1 MRKMV
6 LFSAAVLAAGVAT
19 AANPTKVTEARMS
32 TEGLRA
38 ERMNQQVF
46 SKTAVT
52 LRMNDKSNVVASKQ
66 LKDGS
71 SIDLVR
77 GNDGHLYKV
86 LNRSLR
92 ASDKIAQSKSRINAP
107 AVMKADENAT
117 LFEGFE
123 SYEGQTSRGWV
134 PEGWSQES
142 KTNPPH
148 VAPEGKGTCLVW
160 EATKGDGFTP
170 AYSGTYVER
179 VQVSMA
185 DFTADPITFAEQ
197 QDEWL
202 ITKAI
207 TPKTGDY
214 LTFQLCYS
222 PCFTLLNEST
232 MDFSSV
238 NNILEVL
245 VTTDDGKTWEKVWDV
260 LDDARSYTVDELW
273 DDGSS
278 FVRPYHPML
287 VNISKYVGKNIKIA
301 FRYYGINGESMMLD
315 DVKVGE
321 ATPTAAAT
329 APNAV
334 FPIGLS
340 LDGYNLNDA
349 SGNVLNLALA
359 PYKTSLEWTN
369 VSPAYES
376 CTWTYPDE
384 EGNETTSSSKN
395 LEAPEYGFGQ
405 YDAPSLVTKI
415 GSKTSDAAK
424 LYDAVQYGGSVM
436 LRNGDNYL
444 SFDAAM
450 YDLNRL
456 VSKKAKFSLTRD
468 GVFGMGAT
476 SDATWN
482 QLLKTEGM
490 KVTGMGMFIPQPAA
504 PYTLSSANAVV
515 YYTAGKL
522 TDKSQL
528 KATVYKVEDD
538 GSFTAMAEGYCSPSE
553 FYKADEESNTKAIF
567 YFEREIDGLPTQ
579 AELFV
584 DYPIVIQFSADLAE
598 GEEFDFVNAFDSA
611 PNEVENNVYVFFNDA
626 EGTRKMINTTALSF
640 EDGSAAAGL
649 YASFD
654 ATYSWLRSDEDA
666 FEAKPAGES
675 KTFDLDSY
683 YNLVSSKGENL
694 ATATGEGLGDW
705 YTVSFANGSG
715 TEPAKMTVTV
725 NALPEG
731 TDVRSSYFDVEVFG
745 MKKRFYVAQHSE
757 AGVSDLAVS
766 ATKAFVNGGNI
777 VVSSPKATRVA
788 VYNVAGQKVA
798 EQAFAGKATIK
809 ASDFAKGI
817 YVLKFN
823 DNTVLKLTKQG
834 I

>member
-1 MRKMV
+1 M
-6 LFSAAVLAAGVAT
+6 
-19 AANPTKVTEARMS
+19 
-32 TEGLRA
+32 
-38 ERMNQQVF
+38 
-46 SKTAVT
+46 
-52 LRMNDKSNVVASKQ
+52 
-66 LKDGS
+66 
-71 SIDLVR
+71 
-77 GNDGHLYKV
+77 
-86 LNRSLR
+86 
-92 ASDKIAQSKSRINAP
+92 
-107 AVMKADENAT
+107 
-117 LFEGFE
+117 
-123 SYEGQTSRGWV
+123 
-134 PEGWSQES
+134 
-142 KTNPPH
+142 
-148 VAPEGKGTCLVW
+148 W
-160 EATKGDGFTP
+160 EATKGDGFTS

-273 DDGSS
+273 DDGMS
-278 FVRPYHPML
+278 FVRPFHPML

-340 LDGYNLNDA
+340 LEGYNLNDG

-369 VSPAYES
+369 VSPAFES
-376 CTWTYPDE
+376 CTWTFPDE

-415 GSKTSDAAK
+415 GSKTSDAVK

-436 LRNGDNYL
+436 IKDGNNYL

-456 VSKKAKFSLTRD
+456 VSKKAKFSLARD

-553 FYKADEESNTKAIF
+553 FYKADEDSNTKAIF

-611 PNEVENNVYVFFNDA
+611 PDEVENYVYVFFNDA

-683 YNLVSSKGENL
+683 YNLVNSKGENL

-745 MKKRFYVAQHSE
+745 MMKRFYVAQHSE

-823 DNTVLKLTKQG
+823 DNTVLKLTK
-834 I
+834 

>member
-46 SKTAVT
+46 SKTTVT

-123 SYEGQTSRGWV
+123 SYEGQTSRGWG

-160 EATKGDGFTP
+160 EATKGDGFTS

-179 VQVSMA
+179 VQVSIA

-222 PCFTLLNEST
+222 PFFTLFNESA

-315 DVKVGE
+315 DIKVGE

-340 LDGYNLNDA
+340 LDGYNLSDG

-369 VSPAYES
+369 VSPAFES

-395 LEAPEYGFGQ
+395 LEAPEYGFAQ

-436 LRNGDNYL
+436 IRNGDSYL

-456 VSKKAKFSLTRD
+456 VSKKAKFSLANG

-553 FYKADEESNTKAIF
+553 IYKADDKSYPKAVF

-611 PNEVENNVYVFFNDA
+611 PKEVENNVYVFFNDA
-626 EGTRKMINTTALSF
+626 SGTRKMINTTALSF

-683 YNLVSSKGENL
+683 YNLVNSKGENL

-705 YTVSFANGSG
+705 YTVSFANGSD

-745 MKKRFYVAQHSE
+745 MMKRFYVAQHSE
-757 AGVSDLAVS
+757 AGVSGLAVS

-777 VVSSPKATRVA
+777 VVSSPKATSVV

-823 DNTVLKLTKQG
+823 DNTVLKLKK
-834 I
+834 

>member
-6 LFSAAVLAAGVAT
+6 LFSAVVLATGVAM

-92 ASDKIAQSKSRINAP
+92 ASDKIAQSKSCINAP

-123 SYEGQTSRGWV
+123 SYEGLTSRGWV
-134 PEGWSQES
+134 PEGWSQVS

-148 VAPEGKGTCLVW
+148 VAPEGEGTCLVW
-160 EATKGDGFTP
+160 EATQGDGFTS

-214 LTFQLCYS
+214 LTFQLYYS

-260 LDDARSYTVDELW
+260 LDDARSYTEDELW
-273 DDGSS
+273 DDGRS

-321 ATPTAAAT
+321 ATPTAAVT

-340 LDGYNLNDA
+340 LEGYNLSDG

-395 LEAPEYGFGQ
+395 LEAPEYGFAQ

-436 LRNGDNYL
+436 IRNGDSYL

-456 VSKKAKFSLTRD
+456 VSKKAKFSLARD

-553 FYKADEESNTKAIF
+553 IYKADDKSYPKAVF

-584 DYPIVIQFSADLAE
+584 DYPIVIQFSANLAE

-611 PNEVENNVYVFFNDA
+611 PKEVENNVYVFFNDA
-626 EGTRKMINTTALSF
+626 SGTRKMIDTTALSF

-683 YNLVSSKGENL
+683 YNLVNSKGENL

-705 YTVSFANGSG
+705 YTVSFANGSD

-745 MKKRFYVAQHSE
+745 MMKRFYVAQHSE

-823 DNTVLKLTKQG
+823 DNTVLKLTK
-834 I
+834 

>member
-6 LFSAAVLAAGVAT
+6 LFSAAVLATGVAM
-19 AANPTKVTEARMS
+19 AANPTKVTETRMS
-32 TEGLRA
+32 SAGLRA
-38 ERMNQQVF
+38 ERMNQQF
-46 SKTAVT
+46 FNKTAVT
-52 LRMNDKSNVVASKQ
+52 LRANDKSNVVASKQ

-71 SIDLVR
+71 SINLVK

-92 ASDKIAQSKSRINAP
+92 ASDKITPSKSRINAP

-123 SYEGQTSRGWV
+123 SYEGQISRGWV

-160 EATKGDGFTP
+160 EATKGDGFTS

-179 VQVSMA
+179 VQVSIA

-222 PCFTLLNEST
+222 PFFTLFNESA

-315 DVKVGE
+315 DIKVGE

-340 LDGYNLNDA
+340 LEGYNLSDG

-369 VSPAYES
+369 VSPAFES

-395 LEAPEYGFGQ
+395 LEAPEYGFAQ

-436 LRNGDNYL
+436 IRNGDSYL

-456 VSKKAKFSLTRD
+456 VSKKAKFSLANG

-553 FYKADEESNTKAIF
+553 IYKADDKSYPKAVF

-584 DYPIVIQFSADLAE
+584 DYPIVIQFSANLAE

-611 PNEVENNVYVFFNDA
+611 PKEVENNVYVFFNDA
-626 EGTRKMINTTALSF
+626 SGTRKMINTTGLSF

-683 YNLVSSKGENL
+683 YNLVNSKGENL

-745 MKKRFYVAQHSE
+745 MMKRFYVAQHSE

-798 EQAFAGKATIK
+798 EQAFAGKGTIK

-823 DNTVLKLTKQG
+823 DNTVLKLTK
-834 I
+834 

>member
-6 LFSAAVLAAGVAT
+6 LFSAAVLATGVAM
-19 AANPTKVTEARMS
+19 AANPTKVTETRMS
-32 TEGLRA
+32 SAGLRA
-38 ERMNQQVF
+38 ERMNQQF
-46 SKTAVT
+46 FNKTAVT
-52 LRMNDKSNVVASKQ
+52 LRANDKSNVVASKQ

-71 SIDLVR
+71 SINLVK

-92 ASDKIAQSKSRINAP
+92 ASDKITPSKSRINAP

-134 PEGWSQES
+134 PEDWSQES

-160 EATKGDGFTP
+160 EATKGDGFTF

-222 PCFTLLNEST
+222 PCFTLLNESA

-334 FPIGLS
+334 FPIGFS
-340 LDGYNLNDA
+340 LEGYNLSDG

-405 YDAPSLVTKI
+405 YGAPSLVTKI

-436 LRNGDNYL
+436 INHGDSYL

-456 VSKKAKFSLTRD
+456 VSKKAKFSLAGD

-482 QLLKTEGM
+482 QLLETEGM

-683 YNLVSSKGENL
+683 YNLVNSKGEDL

-715 TEPAKMTVTV
+715 TEPAKMTVAV
-725 NALPEG
+725 SALPEG
-731 TDVRSSYFDVEVFG
+731 IDVRSSYFDVEVFG

-823 DNTVLKLTKQG
+823 DNTVLKLTK
-834 I
+834 

>member
-6 LFSAAVLAAGVAT
+6 LFSAAVLATGVAM

-92 ASDKIAQSKSRINAP
+92 ASDKIAQSKSCINAP

-123 SYEGQTSRGWV
+123 SYEGLTSRGWV
-134 PEGWSQES
+134 PEGWSQVS

-148 VAPEGKGTCLVW
+148 VAPEGEGTCLVW
-160 EATKGDGFTP
+160 EATQGDGFTS

-214 LTFQLCYS
+214 LTFQLYYS

-260 LDDARSYTVDELW
+260 LDDARSYTEDELW
-273 DDGSS
+273 DDGRS

-321 ATPTAAAT
+321 ATPTAAVT

-340 LDGYNLNDA
+340 LEGYNLSDG

-395 LEAPEYGFGQ
+395 LEAPEYGFAQ

-436 LRNGDNYL
+436 IRNGDSYL

-456 VSKKAKFSLTRD
+456 VSKKAKFSLARD

-553 FYKADEESNTKAIF
+553 IYKADDKSYPKAVF

-584 DYPIVIQFSADLAE
+584 DYPIVIQFSANLAE

-611 PNEVENNVYVFFNDA
+611 PDEVENNVYVFFNDA

-683 YNLVSSKGENL
+683 YNLVNSKGENL

-745 MKKRFYVAQHSE
+745 MMKRFYVAQHSE

-823 DNTVLKLTKQG
+823 DNTVLKLTK
-834 I
+834 

>member
-1 MRKMV
+1 
-6 LFSAAVLAAGVAT
+6 
-19 AANPTKVTEARMS
+19 
-32 TEGLRA
+32 
-38 ERMNQQVF
+38 
-46 SKTAVT
+46 
-52 LRMNDKSNVVASKQ
+52 
-66 LKDGS
+66 
-71 SIDLVR
+71 
-77 GNDGHLYKV
+77 
-86 LNRSLR
+86 
-92 ASDKIAQSKSRINAP
+92 
-107 AVMKADENAT
+107 
-117 LFEGFE
+117 
-123 SYEGQTSRGWV
+123 
-134 PEGWSQES
+134 
-142 KTNPPH
+142 
-148 VAPEGKGTCLVW
+148 
-160 EATKGDGFTP
+160 
-170 AYSGTYVER
+170 
-179 VQVSMA
+179 
-185 DFTADPITFAEQ
+185 
-197 QDEWL
+197 
-202 ITKAI
+202 
-207 TPKTGDY
+207 
-214 LTFQLCYS
+214 
-222 PCFTLLNEST
+222 
-232 MDFSSV
+232 
-238 NNILEVL
+238 
-245 VTTDDGKTWEKVWDV
+245 
-260 LDDARSYTVDELW
+260 
-273 DDGSS
+273 
-278 FVRPYHPML
+278 ML

-334 FPIGLS
+334 FPIGFS
-340 LDGYNLNDA
+340 LEGYNLSDG

-405 YDAPSLVTKI
+405 YGAPSLVTKI

-436 LRNGDNYL
+436 INHGDSYL

-456 VSKKAKFSLTRD
+456 VSKKAKFSLAGD

-482 QLLKTEGM
+482 QLLETEGM

-553 FYKADEESNTKAIF
+553 FYKADEDSNTKAIF

-611 PNEVENNVYVFFNDA
+611 PDEVENNVYVFFNDA

-823 DNTVLKLTKQG
+823 DNTVLKLTK
-834 I
+834 

>member
-46 SKTAVT
+46 SKTTVT

-123 SYEGQTSRGWV
+123 SYEGLTSRGWV

-160 EATKGDGFTP
+160 EATKGDGFTS

-222 PCFTLLNEST
+222 PCFTLLDETT
-232 MDFSSV
+232 MKFTAV

-273 DDGSS
+273 DDGRS

-321 ATPTAAAT
+321 ATPTAAVT

-340 LDGYNLNDA
+340 LEGYNLSDG

-395 LEAPEYGFGQ
+395 LEAPEYGFAQ

-436 LRNGDNYL
+436 IRNGDSYL

-456 VSKKAKFSLTRD
+456 VSKKAKFSLANG

-553 FYKADEESNTKAIF
+553 IYKADDKSYPKAVF

-611 PNEVENNVYVFFNDA
+611 PKEVENNVYVFFNDA
-626 EGTRKMINTTALSF
+626 SGTRKMINTTALSF

-745 MKKRFYVAQHSE
+745 MMKRFYVAQHSE

-823 DNTVLKLTKQG
+823 DNTVLKLTK
-834 I
+834 

>member
-46 SKTAVT
+46 SKTAVA

-123 SYEGQTSRGWV
+123 SYEGLTSRGWV

-160 EATKGDGFTP
+160 EATKGDGFTS

-222 PCFTLLNEST
+222 PCFTLLDETT
-232 MDFSSV
+232 MKFTAV

-273 DDGSS
+273 DDGRS

-321 ATPTAAAT
+321 ATPTAAVT

-340 LDGYNLNDA
+340 LEGYNLSDG

-395 LEAPEYGFGQ
+395 LEAPEYGFAQ

-436 LRNGDNYL
+436 IRNGDSYL

-456 VSKKAKFSLTRD
+456 VSKKAKFSLANG

-553 FYKADEESNTKAIF
+553 IYKADDKSYPKAVF

-611 PNEVENNVYVFFNDA
+611 PKEVENNVYVFFNDA
-626 EGTRKMINTTALSF
+626 SGTRKMINTTALSF

-798 EQAFAGKATIK
+798 EQAFAGKGTIK

-823 DNTVLKLTKQG
+823 DNTVLKLTK
-834 I
+834 

>member
-6 LFSAAVLAAGVAT
+6 LFSAAVLATGVAM

-46 SKTAVT
+46 SKTAVA

-107 AVMKADENAT
+107 AVIKADENAT

-160 EATKGDGFTP
+160 EATKGDGFTS

-222 PCFTLLNEST
+222 PCFTLLDETT
-232 MDFSSV
+232 MKFTAV

-260 LDDARSYTVDELW
+260 LDDARSYTEDELW
-273 DDGSS
+273 DDGRS
-278 FVRPYHPML
+278 FVRPYRPML

-321 ATPTAAAT
+321 ATPTAAVT

-340 LDGYNLNDA
+340 LEGYNLSDG

-395 LEAPEYGFGQ
+395 LEAPEYGFAQ

-436 LRNGDNYL
+436 IRNGDSYL

-456 VSKKAKFSLTRD
+456 VSKKAKFSLARD

-553 FYKADEESNTKAIF
+553 IYKADDKSYPKAVF

-584 DYPIVIQFSADLAE
+584 DYPIVIQFSANLAE

-611 PNEVENNVYVFFNDA
+611 PKEVENNVYVFFNDA
-626 EGTRKMINTTALSF
+626 EGTRKMVNTTALSF

-683 YNLVSSKGENL
+683 YNLVNSKGENL

-705 YTVSFANGSG
+705 YTVSFANGSD

-745 MKKRFYVAQHSE
+745 MMKRFYVAQHSE
-757 AGVSDLAVS
+757 AGVSGLAVS

-823 DNTVLKLTKQG
+823 DNTVLKLTK
-834 I
+834 

>member
-6 LFSAAVLAAGVAT
+6 LFSAAVLATGVAM
-19 AANPTKVTEARMS
+19 AANPTKVTETRMS
-32 TEGLRA
+32 SAGLRA

-46 SKTAVT
+46 SKTAVA

-66 LKDGS
+66 LKDGL

-92 ASDKIAQSKSRINAP
+92 ASDKIAPSKSCINAP

-123 SYEGQTSRGWV
+123 SYEGLTSRGWV
-134 PEGWSQES
+134 PEGWSQVS

-148 VAPEGKGTCLVW
+148 VAPEGEGTCLVW
-160 EATKGDGFTP
+160 EATQGDGFTS

-214 LTFQLCYS
+214 LTFQLYYS

-260 LDDARSYTVDELW
+260 LDDARSYTEDELW
-273 DDGSS
+273 DDGRS

-321 ATPTAAAT
+321 ATPTAAVT

-340 LDGYNLNDA
+340 LEGYNLSDG

-395 LEAPEYGFGQ
+395 LEAPEYGFAQ

-436 LRNGDNYL
+436 IRNGDSYL

-456 VSKKAKFSLTRD
+456 VSKKAKFSLARD

-553 FYKADEESNTKAIF
+553 IYKADDKSYPKAVF

-584 DYPIVIQFSADLAE
+584 DYPIVIQFSANLAE

-611 PNEVENNVYVFFNDA
+611 PKEVENNVYVFFNDA
-626 EGTRKMINTTALSF
+626 SGTRKMIDTTALSF

-683 YNLVSSKGENL
+683 YNLVNSKGENL

-705 YTVSFANGSG
+705 YTVSFANGSD

-745 MKKRFYVAQHSE
+745 MMKRFYVAQHSE

-823 DNTVLKLTKQG
+823 DNTVLKLTK
-834 I
+834 

>member
-46 SKTAVT
+46 SKTAVA

-123 SYEGQTSRGWV
+123 SYEGLTSRGWV

-160 EATKGDGFTP
+160 EATKGDGFTS

-222 PCFTLLNEST
+222 PCFTLLDETT
-232 MDFSSV
+232 MKFTAV

-273 DDGSS
+273 DDGRS

-321 ATPTAAAT
+321 ATPTAAVT

-340 LDGYNLNDA
+340 LEGYNLSDG

-395 LEAPEYGFGQ
+395 LEAPEYGFAQ

-436 LRNGDNYL
+436 IRNGDSYL

-456 VSKKAKFSLTRD
+456 VSKKAKFSLARD

-553 FYKADEESNTKAIF
+553 IYKADDKSYPKAVF

-584 DYPIVIQFSADLAE
+584 DYPIVIQFSANLAE

-611 PNEVENNVYVFFNDA
+611 PKEVENNVYVFFNDA
-626 EGTRKMINTTALSF
+626 SGTRKMINTTALSF

-683 YNLVSSKGENL
+683 YNLVNSKGENL

-705 YTVSFANGSG
+705 YTVSFANGSD

-823 DNTVLKLTKQG
+823 DNTVLKLTK
-834 I
+834 

>member
-6 LFSAAVLAAGVAT
+6 LFSAAVLATGVAM
-19 AANPTKVTEARMS
+19 AANPTKVTETRMS
-32 TEGLRA
+32 STGLQA
-38 ERMNQQVF
+38 ERMNQQF
-46 SKTAVT
+46 FNKTAVT
-52 LRMNDKSNVVASKQ
+52 LRANDKSNVVASKQ

-71 SIDLVR
+71 SINLVK
-77 GNDGHLYKV
+77 GDDGHLYKV

-123 SYEGQTSRGWV
+123 SYEGWTSRGWV

-160 EATKGDGFTP
+160 EATKGDGFTS

-179 VQVSMA
+179 VQVSIA

-222 PCFTLLNEST
+222 PFFTLFNEST

-238 NNILEVL
+238 NNILEIL

-315 DVKVGE
+315 DIKVGE

-340 LDGYNLNDA
+340 LDGYNLSDG

-415 GSKTSDAAK
+415 GSKTSDATK

-436 LRNGDNYL
+436 INHGDSYL

-456 VSKKAKFSLTRD
+456 VSKKAKFSLARD

-553 FYKADEESNTKAIF
+553 IYKADDKSYPKAVF

-715 TEPAKMTVTV
+715 TEPAKMTVAV
-725 NALPEG
+725 SALPEG

-823 DNTVLKLTKQG
+823 DNTVLKLTK
-834 I
+834 

>member
-6 LFSAAVLAAGVAT
+6 LFSAAVLATGVAM
-19 AANPTKVTEARMS
+19 AANPTKVTETRMS
-32 TEGLRA
+32 SAGLRA
-38 ERMNQQVF
+38 ERMNQQF
-46 SKTAVT
+46 FNKTAVT
-52 LRMNDKSNVVASKQ
+52 LRANDKSNVVASKQ

-71 SIDLVR
+71 SINLVK

-92 ASDKIAQSKSRINAP
+92 ASDKITPSKSRINAP

-134 PEGWSQES
+134 PEGWSWES

-160 EATKGDGFTP
+160 EATKGDGFTS

-260 LDDARSYTVDELW
+260 LDDARSYTEDELW
-273 DDGSS
+273 DDGMS

-340 LDGYNLNDA
+340 LDGYNLSDG

-369 VSPAYES
+369 VSPAFES

-415 GSKTSDAAK
+415 GSKTSDATK

-436 LRNGDNYL
+436 IKNGDNYM

-456 VSKKAKFSLTRD
+456 VSEKAKFSLAGD

-553 FYKADEESNTKAIF
+553 IYKADDKSYPKAVF

-611 PNEVENNVYVFFNDA
+611 PDEVENNVYVFFNDA

-683 YNLVSSKGENL
+683 YNLVNSKGEDL

-715 TEPAKMTVTV
+715 TEPAKMTVAV
-725 NALPEG
+725 SALPEG
-731 TDVRSSYFDVEVFG
+731 IDVRSSYFDVEVFG

-823 DNTVLKLTKQG
+823 DNTVLKLTK
-834 I
+834 

>member
-1 MRKMV
+1 MV

-19 AANPTKVTEARMS
+19 AANPTKVAEARMS
-32 TEGLRA
+32 TEGSRA
-38 ERMNQQVF
+38 ERMNQQF
-46 SKTAVT
+46 FNKTAVT
-52 LRMNDKSNVVASKQ
+52 LRANDKSNVVASKQ

-71 SIDLVR
+71 SINLVK

-92 ASDKIAQSKSRINAP
+92 ASDKITSSKSRINAP

-123 SYEGQTSRGWV
+123 SYEGLTSRGWV

-160 EATKGDGFTP
+160 EATKGDGFTS

-179 VQVSMA
+179 VQVSIA

-222 PCFTLLNEST
+222 PFFTLFNEST

-273 DDGSS
+273 DDGRS

-340 LDGYNLNDA
+340 LEGYNLSDG

-395 LEAPEYGFGQ
+395 LEAPEYGFAQ

-436 LRNGDNYL
+436 IRNGDSYL

-456 VSKKAKFSLTRD
+456 VSKKAKFSLARD

-553 FYKADEESNTKAIF
+553 IYKADDKSYPKAVF

-584 DYPIVIQFSADLAE
+584 DYPIVIQFSANLAE

-611 PNEVENNVYVFFNDA
+611 PKEVENNVYVFFNDA
-626 EGTRKMINTTALSF
+626 SGTRKMIDTTALSF

-683 YNLVSSKGENL
+683 YNLVNSKGENL

-705 YTVSFANGSG
+705 YTVSFANGSD

-745 MKKRFYVAQHSE
+745 MMKRFYVAQHSE

-823 DNTVLKLTKQG
+823 DNTVLKLTK
-834 I
+834 

>member
-6 LFSAAVLAAGVAT
+6 LFSAAVLATGVAM
-19 AANPTKVTEARMS
+19 AANPTKVTVTRMS
-32 TEGLRA
+32 SAGLRA
-38 ERMNQQVF
+38 ERMNQQF
-46 SKTAVT
+46 FNKTAVT
-52 LRMNDKSNVVASKQ
+52 LRANDKSNVVASKQ

-71 SIDLVR
+71 SINLVK

-123 SYEGQTSRGWV
+123 SYEGQTSREWV

-160 EATKGDGFTP
+160 EATKGDGFTS

-179 VQVSMA
+179 VQVSIA

-222 PCFTLLNEST
+222 PFFTLFNEST

-405 YDAPSLVTKI
+405 YGAPSLVTKI
-415 GSKTSDAAK
+415 GSKTSDATK

-436 LRNGDNYL
+436 IKNGDNYL

-456 VSKKAKFSLTRD
+456 VSKKAKFSLASA

-553 FYKADEESNTKAIF
+553 IYKADDKSYPKAVF

-611 PNEVENNVYVFFNDA
+611 PKEVENNVYVFFNDA

-705 YTVSFANGSG
+705 YTVSFANGSD
-715 TEPAKMTVTV
+715 TEPAKMTVAV
-725 NALPEG
+725 SALPEG

-823 DNTVLKLTKQG
+823 DNTVLKLTK
-834 I
+834 

>member
-1 MRKMV
+1 MRKIV
-6 LFSAAVLAAGVAT
+6 LFSAAVLATGVAM

-46 SKTAVT
+46 SKTAVA

-123 SYEGQTSRGWV
+123 SYEGLTSRGWV

-160 EATKGDGFTP
+160 EATKGDGFTS

-222 PCFTLLNEST
+222 PCFTLLDETT
-232 MDFSSV
+232 MKFTAV

-273 DDGSS
+273 DDGRS

-321 ATPTAAAT
+321 ATPTAAVT

-340 LDGYNLNDA
+340 LEGYNLSDG

-395 LEAPEYGFGQ
+395 LEAPEYGFAQ

-436 LRNGDNYL
+436 IRNGDSYL

-456 VSKKAKFSLTRD
+456 VSKKAKFSLARD

-553 FYKADEESNTKAIF
+553 IYKADDKSYPKAVF

-584 DYPIVIQFSADLAE
+584 DYPIVIQFSANLAE

-611 PNEVENNVYVFFNDA
+611 PKEVENNVYVFFNDA
-626 EGTRKMINTTALSF
+626 SGTRKMINTTALSF

-683 YNLVSSKGENL
+683 YNLVNSKGENL

-705 YTVSFANGSG
+705 YTVSFANGSD

-745 MKKRFYVAQHSE
+745 MMKRFYVAQHSE

-823 DNTVLKLTKQG
+823 DNTVLKLTK
-834 I
+834 

>member
-1 MRKMV
+1 M
-6 LFSAAVLAAGVAT
+6 
-19 AANPTKVTEARMS
+19 
-32 TEGLRA
+32 
-38 ERMNQQVF
+38 
-46 SKTAVT
+46 
-52 LRMNDKSNVVASKQ
+52 
-66 LKDGS
+66 
-71 SIDLVR
+71 
-77 GNDGHLYKV
+77 
-86 LNRSLR
+86 
-92 ASDKIAQSKSRINAP
+92 
-107 AVMKADENAT
+107 
-117 LFEGFE
+117 
-123 SYEGQTSRGWV
+123 
-134 PEGWSQES
+134 
-142 KTNPPH
+142 
-148 VAPEGKGTCLVW
+148 
-160 EATKGDGFTP
+160 
-170 AYSGTYVER
+170 ER
-179 VQVSMA
+179 VQVSVA

-222 PCFTLLNEST
+222 PFFTLFNEST

-238 NNILEVL
+238 NNILEIL

-260 LDDARSYTVDELW
+260 LDDARSYTEDELW

-334 FPIGLS
+334 FPIGFS
-340 LDGYNLNDA
+340 LEGYNLSDG

-405 YDAPSLVTKI
+405 YGAPSLVTKI

-436 LRNGDNYL
+436 INHGDSYL

-456 VSKKAKFSLTRD
+456 VSKKAKFSLAGG

-553 FYKADEESNTKAIF
+553 IYKADDKSYPKAVF

-683 YNLVSSKGENL
+683 YNLVNSKGENL

-705 YTVSFANGSG
+705 YTVSFANGSD

-745 MKKRFYVAQHSE
+745 MMKRFYVAQHSE

-823 DNTVLKLTKQG
+823 DNTVLKLTK
-834 I
+834 

>member
-46 SKTAVT
+46 SKTAVA

-123 SYEGQTSRGWV
+123 SYEGLTSRGWV

-160 EATKGDGFTP
+160 EATKGDGFTS

-222 PCFTLLNEST
+222 PCFTLLDETT
-232 MDFSSV
+232 MKFTAV

-273 DDGSS
+273 DDGRS

-321 ATPTAAAT
+321 ATPTAAVT

-340 LDGYNLNDA
+340 LEGYNLSNG

-395 LEAPEYGFGQ
+395 LEAPEYGFAQ

-436 LRNGDNYL
+436 IRNGDSYL

-456 VSKKAKFSLTRD
+456 VSKKAKFSLARD

-553 FYKADEESNTKAIF
+553 IYKADDKSDPKAVF

-584 DYPIVIQFSADLAE
+584 DYPIVIQFSANLAE

-611 PNEVENNVYVFFNDA
+611 PKEVENNVYVFFNDA
-626 EGTRKMINTTALSF
+626 SGTRKMIDTTALSF

-683 YNLVSSKGENL
+683 YNLVNSKGENL

-705 YTVSFANGSG
+705 YTVSFANGSD

-745 MKKRFYVAQHSE
+745 MMKRFYVAQHSE

-823 DNTVLKLTKQG
+823 DNTVLKLTK
-834 I
+834 

>member
-1 MRKMV
+1 
-6 LFSAAVLAAGVAT
+6 
-19 AANPTKVTEARMS
+19 
-32 TEGLRA
+32 
-38 ERMNQQVF
+38 
-46 SKTAVT
+46 
-52 LRMNDKSNVVASKQ
+52 
-66 LKDGS
+66 
-71 SIDLVR
+71 
-77 GNDGHLYKV
+77 
-86 LNRSLR
+86 
-92 ASDKIAQSKSRINAP
+92 
-107 AVMKADENAT
+107 
-117 LFEGFE
+117 
-123 SYEGQTSRGWV
+123 
-134 PEGWSQES
+134 
-142 KTNPPH
+142 
-148 VAPEGKGTCLVW
+148 
-160 EATKGDGFTP
+160 
-170 AYSGTYVER
+170 
-179 VQVSMA
+179 
-185 DFTADPITFAEQ
+185 
-197 QDEWL
+197 
-202 ITKAI
+202 
-207 TPKTGDY
+207 
-214 LTFQLCYS
+214 
-222 PCFTLLNEST
+222 

-340 LDGYNLNDA
+340 LDGYNLNDG

-359 PYKTSLEWTN
+359 PYKTSLKWTN

-405 YDAPSLVTKI
+405 YGAPSLVTKI

-436 LRNGDNYL
+436 INHGDSYL

-456 VSKKAKFSLTRD
+456 VSKKAKFSLAGA

-490 KVTGMGMFIPQPAA
+490 KVAGMGMFIPQPAA

-553 FYKADEESNTKAIF
+553 IYKADDKSYPKAVF

-626 EGTRKMINTTALSF
+626 SGTRKMINTTALSF

-683 YNLVSSKGENL
+683 YNLVNSKGENL

-715 TEPAKMTVTV
+715 TEPAKMTVAV
-725 NALPEG
+725 SALPEG

-823 DNTVLKLTKQG
+823 DNTVLKLTK
-834 I
+834 

>member
-6 LFSAAVLAAGVAT
+6 LFSAAVLATGVAM
-19 AANPTKVTEARMS
+19 AANPTKVTETRMS
-32 TEGLRA
+32 SAGLRA

-46 SKTAVT
+46 SKTAVS

-71 SIDLVR
+71 SINLVK

-123 SYEGQTSRGWV
+123 SYEGLTSRGWV

-160 EATKGDGFTP
+160 EATKGDGFTS

-179 VQVSMA
+179 VQVSIA
-185 DFTADPITFAEQ
+185 DFTTDPITFAEQ

-222 PCFTLLNEST
+222 PFFTLFNEST

-278 FVRPYHPML
+278 FVRPYHLML
-287 VNISKYVGKNIKIA
+287 VNISKYMGKNIKIA

-340 LDGYNLNDA
+340 LDGYNLSDG

-369 VSPAYES
+369 VSPAFES

-436 LRNGDNYL
+436 LRNGDNYM

-456 VSKKAKFSLTRD
+456 VSKKAKFLLARN

-482 QLLKTEGM
+482 QLLETEGM

-553 FYKADEESNTKAIF
+553 IYKADEESYPKAVF

-611 PNEVENNVYVFFNDA
+611 PKEVENNVYVFFNDA
-626 EGTRKMINTTALSF
+626 SGTRKMINTTALSL

-654 ATYSWLRSDEDA
+654 ATYSWLRSEEDA
-666 FEAKPAGES
+666 FEAKPAGDS

-705 YTVSFANGSG
+705 YTVSFANGSD

-745 MKKRFYVAQHSE
+745 MMKRFYVAQHSE
-757 AGVSDLAVS
+757 AGVSGLAVS

-777 VVSSPKATRVA
+777 VVSSPKATSVA

-823 DNTVLKLTKQG
+823 DNTVLKLTK
-834 I
+834 

>member
-6 LFSAAVLAAGVAT
+6 LFSAAVLATGVAM
-19 AANPTKVTEARMS
+19 AANPTKVTETRMS
-32 TEGLRA
+32 SAGLRA

-46 SKTAVT
+46 SKTAVS

-71 SIDLVR
+71 SINLVK

-123 SYEGQTSRGWV
+123 SYEGQASRGWV

-160 EATKGDGFTP
+160 EATKGDGFTS

-179 VQVSMA
+179 VQVSIA

-222 PCFTLLNEST
+222 PFFTLFNEST

-238 NNILEVL
+238 NNILEIL

-315 DVKVGE
+315 DIKVGE

-340 LDGYNLNDA
+340 LDGYNLSDG

-369 VSPAYES
+369 VSPAFES

-415 GSKTSDAAK
+415 GSKTSDATK

-436 LRNGDNYL
+436 INHGDSYL

-456 VSKKAKFSLTRD
+456 VSKKAKFSLARD

-553 FYKADEESNTKAIF
+553 IYKADDKSYPKAVF

-683 YNLVSSKGENL
+683 YNLVNSKGENL

-705 YTVSFANGSG
+705 YTVSFANGSD
-715 TEPAKMTVTV
+715 TEPAKMAVTV

-798 EQAFAGKATIK
+798 EQVFAGKATIK

-823 DNTVLKLTKQG
+823 DNTVLKLTK
-834 I
+834 

>member
-1 MRKMV
+1 MV
-6 LFSAAVLAAGVAT
+6 LFSAAVLATGVAM
-19 AANPTKVTEARMS
+19 AANPMKVTETRMS
-32 TEGLRA
+32 SAGLRA
-38 ERMNQQVF
+38 ERMNQQF
-46 SKTAVT
+46 FNKTAVT
-52 LRMNDKSNVVASKQ
+52 LRANDKSNVVASKQ

-71 SIDLVR
+71 SINLVK

-92 ASDKIAQSKSRINAP
+92 ASDKITPSKSRINAP

-160 EATKGDGFTP
+160 EATKGDGFIS

-179 VQVSMA
+179 VQVSIA

-222 PCFTLLNEST
+222 PFFTLFNEST

-238 NNILEVL
+238 NNILEIL

-260 LDDARSYTVDELW
+260 LDDARSYTEDELW

-334 FPIGLS
+334 FPIGFS
-340 LDGYNLNDA
+340 LEGYNLSDG

-369 VSPAYES
+369 VSPAFES

-405 YDAPSLVTKI
+405 YGAPSLVTKI
-415 GSKTSDAAK
+415 GSKTSDATK
-424 LYDAVQYGGSVM
+424 LYDECNMV
-436 LRNGDNYL
+436 
-444 SFDAAM
+444 
-450 YDLNRL
+450 
-456 VSKKAKFSLTRD
+456 
-468 GVFGMGAT
+468 
-476 SDATWN
+476 
-482 QLLKTEGM
+482 
-490 KVTGMGMFIPQPAA
+490 
-504 PYTLSSANAVV
+504 
-515 YYTAGKL
+515 
-522 TDKSQL
+522 
-528 KATVYKVEDD
+528 
-538 GSFTAMAEGYCSPSE
+538 
-553 FYKADEESNTKAIF
+553 
-567 YFEREIDGLPTQ
+567 
-579 AELFV
+579 
-584 DYPIVIQFSADLAE
+584 
-598 GEEFDFVNAFDSA
+598 
-611 PNEVENNVYVFFNDA
+611 
-626 EGTRKMINTTALSF
+626 AL
-640 EDGSAAAGL
+640 
-649 YASFD
+649 
-654 ATYSWLRSDEDA
+654 
-666 FEAKPAGES
+666 
-675 KTFDLDSY
+675 
-683 YNLVSSKGENL
+683 
-694 ATATGEGLGDW
+694 
-705 YTVSFANGSG
+705 
-715 TEPAKMTVTV
+715 
-725 NALPEG
+725 
-731 TDVRSSYFDVEVFG
+731 
-745 MKKRFYVAQHSE
+745 
-757 AGVSDLAVS
+757 
-766 ATKAFVNGGNI
+766 
-777 VVSSPKATRVA
+777 
-788 VYNVAGQKVA
+788 
-798 EQAFAGKATIK
+798 
-809 ASDFAKGI
+809 
-817 YVLKFN
+817 
-823 DNTVLKLTKQG
+823 
-834 I
+834 

>member
-1 MRKMV
+1 M
-6 LFSAAVLAAGVAT
+6 
-19 AANPTKVTEARMS
+19 
-32 TEGLRA
+32 
-38 ERMNQQVF
+38 
-46 SKTAVT
+46 
-52 LRMNDKSNVVASKQ
+52 
-66 LKDGS
+66 
-71 SIDLVR
+71 
-77 GNDGHLYKV
+77 
-86 LNRSLR
+86 
-92 ASDKIAQSKSRINAP
+92 
-107 AVMKADENAT
+107 
-117 LFEGFE
+117 
-123 SYEGQTSRGWV
+123 
-134 PEGWSQES
+134 
-142 KTNPPH
+142 
-148 VAPEGKGTCLVW
+148 
-160 EATKGDGFTP
+160 
-170 AYSGTYVER
+170 ER
-179 VQVSMA
+179 VHVSIA

-222 PCFTLLNEST
+222 PFFTLFNEST

-405 YDAPSLVTKI
+405 YGAPSLVTKI

-436 LRNGDNYL
+436 INHGDSYL

-553 FYKADEESNTKAIF
+553 FYKADEDSNTKAIF

-611 PNEVENNVYVFFNDA
+611 PDEVENNVYVFFNDA
-626 EGTRKMINTTALSF
+626 EGTRKMINTTALSL

-683 YNLVSSKGENL
+683 YNLVNSKGENL

-745 MKKRFYVAQHSE
+745 MMKRFYVAQHSE

-823 DNTVLKLTKQG
+823 DNTVLKLTK
-834 I
+834 

>member
-1 MRKMV
+1 
-6 LFSAAVLAAGVAT
+6 
-19 AANPTKVTEARMS
+19 
-32 TEGLRA
+32 
-38 ERMNQQVF
+38 
-46 SKTAVT
+46 
-52 LRMNDKSNVVASKQ
+52 
-66 LKDGS
+66 
-71 SIDLVR
+71 
-77 GNDGHLYKV
+77 
-86 LNRSLR
+86 
-92 ASDKIAQSKSRINAP
+92 
-107 AVMKADENAT
+107 
-117 LFEGFE
+117 
-123 SYEGQTSRGWV
+123 
-134 PEGWSQES
+134 
-142 KTNPPH
+142 
-148 VAPEGKGTCLVW
+148 
-160 EATKGDGFTP
+160 
-170 AYSGTYVER
+170 
-179 VQVSMA
+179 
-185 DFTADPITFAEQ
+185 
-197 QDEWL
+197 
-202 ITKAI
+202 
-207 TPKTGDY
+207 
-214 LTFQLCYS
+214 
-222 PCFTLLNEST
+222 
-232 MDFSSV
+232 
-238 NNILEVL
+238 
-245 VTTDDGKTWEKVWDV
+245 
-260 LDDARSYTVDELW
+260 
-273 DDGSS
+273 
-278 FVRPYHPML
+278 ML

-334 FPIGLS
+334 FPIGFS
-340 LDGYNLNDA
+340 LEGYNLSDG

-405 YDAPSLVTKI
+405 YGAPSLVTKI
-415 GSKTSDAAK
+415 GSKTSDATK

-436 LRNGDNYL
+436 INHGDSYL

-468 GVFGMGAT
+468 GAFGMGAT

-553 FYKADEESNTKAIF
+553 FYKADEDSNTKAIF

-611 PNEVENNVYVFFNDA
+611 PDEVENNVYVFFNDA

-683 YNLVSSKGENL
+683 YNLVNSKGENL

-715 TEPAKMTVTV
+715 TEPAKMTVAV
-725 NALPEG
+725 SALPEG

-823 DNTVLKLTKQG
+823 DNTVLKLTK
-834 I
+834 

>member
-6 LFSAAVLAAGVAT
+6 LFSAAVLATGVAM

-92 ASDKIAQSKSRINAP
+92 ASDKIAQSKSCINAP

-123 SYEGQTSRGWV
+123 SYEGLTSRGWV
-134 PEGWSQES
+134 PEGWSQVS

-148 VAPEGKGTCLVW
+148 VAPEGEGTCLVW
-160 EATKGDGFTP
+160 EATQGDGFTS

-214 LTFQLCYS
+214 LTFQLYYS

-260 LDDARSYTVDELW
+260 LDDARSYTEDELW
-273 DDGSS
+273 DDGRS

-321 ATPTAAAT
+321 ATPTAAVT

-340 LDGYNLNDA
+340 LEGYNLSDG

-395 LEAPEYGFGQ
+395 LEAPEYGFAQ

-436 LRNGDNYL
+436 IRNGDSYL

-456 VSKKAKFSLTRD
+456 VSKKAKFSLARD

-553 FYKADEESNTKAIF
+553 IYKADDKSYPKAVF

-584 DYPIVIQFSADLAE
+584 DYPIVIQFSANLAE

-611 PNEVENNVYVFFNDA
+611 PKEVENNVYVFFNDA
-626 EGTRKMINTTALSF
+626 SGTRKMIDTTALSF

-683 YNLVSSKGENL
+683 YNLVNSKGENL

-705 YTVSFANGSG
+705 YTVSFANGSD

-745 MKKRFYVAQHSE
+745 MMKRFYVAQHSE

-823 DNTVLKLTKQG
+823 DNTVLKLTK
-834 I
+834 

>member
-6 LFSAAVLAAGVAT
+6 LFSAAVLSAGMAM
-19 AANPTKVTEARMS
+19 AANPMKVTEARMS
-32 TEGLRA
+32 TDGLRA
-38 ERMNQQVF
+38 ERMSQQVF

-77 GNDGHLYKV
+77 GNDGYLYKV
-86 LNRSLR
+86 LNRGLR
-92 ASDKIAQSKSRINAP
+92 VSDKIAPSKSRVNAP
-107 AVMKADENAT
+107 AVMKADEDAT

-123 SYEGQTSRGWV
+123 SYDGTSRGWI
-134 PEGWSQES
+134 PEGWSQMS
-142 KTNPPH
+142 KTDPAH
-148 VAPEGKGTCLVW
+148 VAPEGDGICLVW
-160 EATKGDGFTP
+160 EASKGDGFTE
-170 AYSGTYVER
+170 AYSGDYVER

-185 DFTADPITFAEQ
+185 DFTTDPITFAEQ

-202 ITKAI
+202 VTKTI
-207 TPKTGDY
+207 TPKAGDY
-214 LTFQLCYS
+214 LTFQLYYS
-222 PCFTLLNEST
+222 PCFTLLDETT
-232 MDFSSV
+232 MGFTAV

-260 LDDARSYTVDELW
+260 LDDARSYTEDELW
-273 DDGSS
+273 DDGRS
-278 FVRPYHPML
+278 FIREYHPML
-287 VNISKYVGKNIKIA
+287 VNISKYAGKNIKIA

-321 ATPTAAAT
+321 ATPTAAVT

-340 LDGYNLNDA
+340 LEGYNLSDG
-349 SGNVLNLALA
+349 SGNVLCLALA

-376 CTWTYPDE
+376 CTWTYPDN
-384 EGNETTSSSKN
+384 EGNESTSSSKN
-395 LEAPEYGFGQ
+395 LEAPEYSFAR

-415 GSKTSDAAK
+415 DSKTSDAAK

-436 LRNGDNYL
+436 IKVGDNYK

-456 VSKKAKFSLTRD
+456 VSKKAKFSLARD

-553 FYKADEESNTKAIF
+553 FYQADEDSNPKAIF

-611 PNEVENNVYVFFNDA
+611 PKEVENNVYVFFNDA
-626 EGTRKMINTTALSF
+626 DGTRKMINTTDLSF
-640 EDGSAAAGL
+640 NDGSAAAGL

-654 ATYSWLRSDEDA
+654 ATYSWLRSEEDA
-666 FEAKPAGES
+666 FEAKPAGDS
-675 KTFDLDSY
+675 KTFEIDSY
-683 YNLVSSKGENL
+683 YNLINSKGEEL
-694 ATATGEGLGDW
+694 ATASGEGLGDW
-705 YTVSFANGSG
+705 YTVSFANS
-715 TEPAKMTVTV
+715 TNDEPAKMTVTV
-725 NALPEG
+725 SALPEG

-745 MKKRFYVAQHSE
+745 MMKRFYVAQRSE
-757 AGVSDLAVS
+757 SGVSGLTAS

-777 VVSSPKATRVA
+777 VVSSPKATSVA

-798 EQAFAGKATIK
+798 EQAFAGNATIK
-809 ASDFAKGI
+809 ASNLAKGI

-823 DNTVLKLTKQG
+823 DNTVLKLTK
-834 I
+834 

>member
-1 MRKMV
+1 MH
-6 LFSAAVLAAGVAT
+6 
-19 AANPTKVTEARMS
+19 
-32 TEGLRA
+32 RA
-38 ERMNQQVF
+38 M
-46 SKTAVT
+46 A
-52 LRMNDKSNVVASKQ
+52 
-66 LKDGS
+66 
-71 SIDLVR
+71 
-77 GNDGHLYKV
+77 H
-86 LNRSLR
+86 
-92 ASDKIAQSKSRINAP
+92 
-107 AVMKADENAT
+107 AD
-117 LFEGFE
+117 
-123 SYEGQTSRGWV
+123 
-134 PEGWSQES
+134 
-142 KTNPPH
+142 
-148 VAPEGKGTCLVW
+148 
-160 EATKGDGFTP
+160 
-170 AYSGTYVER
+170 VER
-179 VQVSMA
+179 VQVSIA

-222 PCFTLLNEST
+222 PFFTLFNEST

-340 LDGYNLNDA
+340 LEGYNLSDG

-436 LRNGDNYL
+436 INHGDSYL

-456 VSKKAKFSLTRD
+456 VSKKAKFSLASA
-468 GVFGMGAT
+468 GAFGMGAT

-553 FYKADEESNTKAIF
+553 IYKADDKSYPKAVF

-626 EGTRKMINTTALSF
+626 SGTRKMINTTDLSF

-715 TEPAKMTVTV
+715 TEPAKMTVAV
-725 NALPEG
+725 SALPEG

-823 DNTVLKLTKQG
+823 DNTVLKLTK
-834 I
+834 

>member
-1 MRKMV
+1 
-6 LFSAAVLAAGVAT
+6 
-19 AANPTKVTEARMS
+19 
-32 TEGLRA
+32 
-38 ERMNQQVF
+38 
-46 SKTAVT
+46 
-52 LRMNDKSNVVASKQ
+52 
-66 LKDGS
+66 
-71 SIDLVR
+71 
-77 GNDGHLYKV
+77 
-86 LNRSLR
+86 
-92 ASDKIAQSKSRINAP
+92 
-107 AVMKADENAT
+107 MK
-117 LFEGFE
+117 
-123 SYEGQTSRGWV
+123 
-134 PEGWSQES
+134 
-142 KTNPPH
+142 
-148 VAPEGKGTCLVW
+148 
-160 EATKGDGFTP
+160 
-170 AYSGTYVER
+170 
-179 VQVSMA
+179 
-185 DFTADPITFAEQ
+185 FTA
-197 QDEWL
+197 
-202 ITKAI
+202 
-207 TPKTGDY
+207 
-214 LTFQLCYS
+214 
-222 PCFTLLNEST
+222 
-232 MDFSSV
+232 V

-273 DDGSS
+273 DDGRS

-321 ATPTAAAT
+321 ATPTAAVT

-340 LDGYNLNDA
+340 LEGYNLSDG

-395 LEAPEYGFGQ
+395 LEAPEYGFAQ

-436 LRNGDNYL
+436 INHGDSYL

-456 VSKKAKFSLTRD
+456 VSKKAKFSLAGD

-476 SDATWN
+476 SDAKWN

-553 FYKADEESNTKAIF
+553 IYKADDKSYPKAVF

-611 PNEVENNVYVFFNDA
+611 PKEVENNVYVFFNDA

-683 YNLVSSKGENL
+683 YNLVNSKGENL

-745 MKKRFYVAQHSE
+745 MMKRFYVAQHSE

-766 ATKAFVNGGNI
+766 ATKAFVNGGSI

-823 DNTVLKLTKQG
+823 DNTVLKLTK
-834 I
+834 

>member
-6 LFSAAVLAAGVAT
+6 LFSAAVLATGVAM
-19 AANPTKVTEARMS
+19 AANPTKVTETRMS
-32 TEGLRA
+32 SAGLRA

-46 SKTAVT
+46 SKTAVA

-123 SYEGQTSRGWV
+123 SYEGLTSRGWI

-160 EATKGDGFTP
+160 EATKGDGFTS

-214 LTFQLCYS
+214 LTFQLYYS
-222 PCFTLLNEST
+222 PCFTLLDETT
-232 MDFSSV
+232 MKFTAV

-340 LDGYNLNDA
+340 LDGYNLSDG

-369 VSPAYES
+369 VSPAFES

-395 LEAPEYGFGQ
+395 LEAPEYGFAQ

-436 LRNGDNYL
+436 IRNGDSYL

-456 VSKKAKFSLTRD
+456 VSKKAKFSLANG

-553 FYKADEESNTKAIF
+553 IYKADDKSYPKAVF

-611 PNEVENNVYVFFNDA
+611 PKEVENNVYVFFNDA
-626 EGTRKMINTTALSF
+626 SGTRKMINTTALSF

-798 EQAFAGKATIK
+798 EQAFAGKGTIK

-823 DNTVLKLTKQG
+823 DNTVLKLTK
-834 I
+834 

>member
-1 MRKMV
+1 M
-6 LFSAAVLAAGVAT
+6 
-19 AANPTKVTEARMS
+19 
-32 TEGLRA
+32 
-38 ERMNQQVF
+38 
-46 SKTAVT
+46 
-52 LRMNDKSNVVASKQ
+52 
-66 LKDGS
+66 
-71 SIDLVR
+71 
-77 GNDGHLYKV
+77 
-86 LNRSLR
+86 
-92 ASDKIAQSKSRINAP
+92 
-107 AVMKADENAT
+107 
-117 LFEGFE
+117 
-123 SYEGQTSRGWV
+123 
-134 PEGWSQES
+134 
-142 KTNPPH
+142 
-148 VAPEGKGTCLVW
+148 
-160 EATKGDGFTP
+160 
-170 AYSGTYVER
+170 
-179 VQVSMA
+179 
-185 DFTADPITFAEQ
+185 
-197 QDEWL
+197 
-202 ITKAI
+202 
-207 TPKTGDY
+207 
-214 LTFQLCYS
+214 
-222 PCFTLLNEST
+222 
-232 MDFSSV
+232 
-238 NNILEVL
+238 
-245 VTTDDGKTWEKVWDV
+245 TTDDGKTWEKVWDV

-278 FVRPYHPML
+278 FVRPYHLML

-315 DVKVGE
+315 DIKVGE

-340 LDGYNLNDA
+340 LDGYNLSDG

-369 VSPAYES
+369 VSPAFES

-395 LEAPEYGFGQ
+395 LEAPEYGFAQ

-436 LRNGDNYL
+436 IRNGDSYL

-456 VSKKAKFSLTRD
+456 VSKKAKFSLANG

-553 FYKADEESNTKAIF
+553 IYKADDKSYPKAVF

-611 PNEVENNVYVFFNDA
+611 PKEVENNVYVFFNDA
-626 EGTRKMINTTALSF
+626 SGTRKMINTTALSF

-683 YNLVSSKGENL
+683 YNLVSSKVK
-694 ATATGEGLGDW
+694 TSRQRQ
-705 YTVSFANGSG
+705 V
-715 TEPAKMTVTV
+715 
-725 NALPEG
+725 
-731 TDVRSSYFDVEVFG
+731 
-745 MKKRFYVAQHSE
+745 
-757 AGVSDLAVS
+757 
-766 ATKAFVNGGNI
+766 KA
-777 VVSSPKATRVA
+777 
-788 VYNVAGQKVA
+788 
-798 EQAFAGKATIK
+798 
-809 ASDFAKGI
+809 
-817 YVLKFN
+817 
-823 DNTVLKLTKQG
+823 
-834 I
+834 

>member
-1 MRKMV
+1 M
-6 LFSAAVLAAGVAT
+6 
-19 AANPTKVTEARMS
+19 
-32 TEGLRA
+32 
-38 ERMNQQVF
+38 
-46 SKTAVT
+46 
-52 LRMNDKSNVVASKQ
+52 
-66 LKDGS
+66 
-71 SIDLVR
+71 
-77 GNDGHLYKV
+77 
-86 LNRSLR
+86 
-92 ASDKIAQSKSRINAP
+92 IN
-107 AVMKADENAT
+107 
-117 LFEGFE
+117 
-123 SYEGQTSRGWV
+123 
-134 PEGWSQES
+134 
-142 KTNPPH
+142 H
-148 VAPEGKGTCLVW
+148 
-160 EATKGDGFTP
+160 GD
-170 AYSGTYVER
+170 S
-179 VQVSMA
+179 
-185 DFTADPITFAEQ
+185 
-197 QDEWL
+197 
-202 ITKAI
+202 
-207 TPKTGDY
+207 
-214 LTFQLCYS
+214 
-222 PCFTLLNEST
+222 
-232 MDFSSV
+232 
-238 NNILEVL
+238 
-245 VTTDDGKTWEKVWDV
+245 
-260 LDDARSYTVDELW
+260 
-273 DDGSS
+273 
-278 FVRPYHPML
+278 
-287 VNISKYVGKNIKIA
+287 
-301 FRYYGINGESMMLD
+301 
-315 DVKVGE
+315 
-321 ATPTAAAT
+321 
-329 APNAV
+329 
-334 FPIGLS
+334 
-340 LDGYNLNDA
+340 
-349 SGNVLNLALA
+349 
-359 PYKTSLEWTN
+359 
-369 VSPAYES
+369 
-376 CTWTYPDE
+376 
-384 EGNETTSSSKN
+384 
-395 LEAPEYGFGQ
+395 
-405 YDAPSLVTKI
+405 
-415 GSKTSDAAK
+415 
-424 LYDAVQYGGSVM
+424 
-436 LRNGDNYL
+436 YL

-456 VSKKAKFSLTRD
+456 VSKKAKFLLTRD

-553 FYKADEESNTKAIF
+553 FYKADEDSNTKAIF

-611 PNEVENNVYVFFNDA
+611 PDEVENNVYVFFNDA

-683 YNLVSSKGENL
+683 YNLVNSKGENL

-705 YTVSFANGSG
+705 YTVSFANGSD

-745 MKKRFYVAQHSE
+745 MMKRFYVAQHSE

-823 DNTVLKLTKQG
+823 DNTVLKLTK
-834 I
+834 

>member
-123 SYEGQTSRGWV
+123 SYEGLTSRGWI

-160 EATKGDGFTP
+160 EATKGDGFTS

-222 PCFTLLNEST
+222 PCFTLLDETT
-232 MDFSSV
+232 MKFTAV

-260 LDDARSYTVDELW
+260 LDDARSYTEDELW
-273 DDGSS
+273 DDGRS

-340 LDGYNLNDA
+340 LEGYNLSDG

-395 LEAPEYGFGQ
+395 LEAPEYGFAQ

-436 LRNGDNYL
+436 IRNGDSYL

-450 YDLNRL
+450 YDLNRI
-456 VSKKAKFSLTRD
+456 VSKKAKFSLASD

-553 FYKADEESNTKAIF
+553 IYKADDKSYPKAVF

-584 DYPIVIQFSADLAE
+584 DYPIVIQFSANLAE

-611 PNEVENNVYVFFNDA
+611 PKEVENNVYVFFNDA
-626 EGTRKMINTTALSF
+626 SGTRKMIDTTALSF

-683 YNLVSSKGENL
+683 YNLVNSKGENL

-705 YTVSFANGSG
+705 YTVSFANGSD

-745 MKKRFYVAQHSE
+745 MMKRFYVAQHSE

-798 EQAFAGKATIK
+798 EQAFAGKGTIK

-823 DNTVLKLTKQG
+823 DNTVLKLTK
-834 I
+834 

>member
-1 MRKMV
+1 M
-6 LFSAAVLAAGVAT
+6 
-19 AANPTKVTEARMS
+19 
-32 TEGLRA
+32 
-38 ERMNQQVF
+38 
-46 SKTAVT
+46 
-52 LRMNDKSNVVASKQ
+52 
-66 LKDGS
+66 
-71 SIDLVR
+71 
-77 GNDGHLYKV
+77 
-86 LNRSLR
+86 
-92 ASDKIAQSKSRINAP
+92 
-107 AVMKADENAT
+107 
-117 LFEGFE
+117 
-123 SYEGQTSRGWV
+123 
-134 PEGWSQES
+134 
-142 KTNPPH
+142 
-148 VAPEGKGTCLVW
+148 
-160 EATKGDGFTP
+160 
-170 AYSGTYVER
+170 
-179 VQVSMA
+179 
-185 DFTADPITFAEQ
+185 
-197 QDEWL
+197 
-202 ITKAI
+202 
-207 TPKTGDY
+207 
-214 LTFQLCYS
+214 
-222 PCFTLLNEST
+222 
-232 MDFSSV
+232 
-238 NNILEVL
+238 
-245 VTTDDGKTWEKVWDV
+245 
-260 LDDARSYTVDELW
+260 LDDARSYTEDELW

-334 FPIGLS
+334 FPIGFS
-340 LDGYNLNDA
+340 LDGYNLNDG

-405 YDAPSLVTKI
+405 YGAPSLVTKI

-436 LRNGDNYL
+436 INHGDSYL

-553 FYKADEESNTKAIF
+553 FYKADEDSNTKAIF

-611 PNEVENNVYVFFNDA
+611 PDEVENNVYVFFNDA

-683 YNLVSSKGENL
+683 YNLVNSKGENL

-823 DNTVLKLTKQG
+823 DNTVLKLTK
-834 I
+834 

>member
-1 MRKMV
+1 MRKMI

-38 ERMNQQVF
+38 ERMNQQF
-46 SKTAVT
+46 FNKTAVT
-52 LRMNDKSNVVASKQ
+52 LRANDKSNVVASKQ

-71 SIDLVR
+71 SINLVK

-123 SYEGQTSRGWV
+123 SYEGLTSRGWV

-160 EATKGDGFTP
+160 EATKGDGFTS
-170 AYSGTYVER
+170 AYSGTYVEC
-179 VQVSMA
+179 VQVSIA

-222 PCFTLLNEST
+222 PFFTLFNEST

-238 NNILEVL
+238 NNILEIL

-321 ATPTAAAT
+321 ATPTAAVT

-340 LDGYNLNDA
+340 LEGYNLSDG

-395 LEAPEYGFGQ
+395 LEAPEYGFAQ

-436 LRNGDNYL
+436 IRNGDSYL

-456 VSKKAKFSLTRD
+456 VSKKAKFSLASA

-553 FYKADEESNTKAIF
+553 IYKADDKSYPKAVF

-611 PNEVENNVYVFFNDA
+611 PKEVENNVYVFFNDA
-626 EGTRKMINTTALSF
+626 SGTRKMINTTALSF

-675 KTFDLDSY
+675 KTFELDSY

-715 TEPAKMTVTV
+715 TEPAKMTVAV
-725 NALPEG
+725 SALPEG

-798 EQAFAGKATIK
+798 EQVFAGKATIK

-823 DNTVLKLTKQG
+823 DNTVLKLTK
-834 I
+834 

>member
-6 LFSAAVLAAGVAT
+6 LFSAAVLATGVAM
-19 AANPTKVTEARMS
+19 AANPTKVTETRMS
-32 TEGLRA
+32 SADLRA
-38 ERMNQQVF
+38 ERMNQQF
-46 SKTAVT
+46 FNKTAVT
-52 LRMNDKSNVVASKQ
+52 LRANDKSNVVASKQ

-123 SYEGQTSRGWV
+123 SYEGLTSRGWI

-160 EATKGDGFTP
+160 EATKGDGFTS

-222 PCFTLLNEST
+222 PCFTLLDETT
-232 MDFSSV
+232 MKFTAV

-273 DDGSS
+273 DDGRS

-321 ATPTAAAT
+321 ATPTAAVT

-340 LDGYNLNDA
+340 LEGYNLSDG

-395 LEAPEYGFGQ
+395 LEAPEYGFAQ

-436 LRNGDNYL
+436 IRNGDSYL

-456 VSKKAKFSLTRD
+456 VSKKAKFSLARD

-553 FYKADEESNTKAIF
+553 IYKADDKSYPKAVF

-584 DYPIVIQFSADLAE
+584 DYPIVIQFSANLAE

-611 PNEVENNVYVFFNDA
+611 PKEVENNVYVFFNDA
-626 EGTRKMINTTALSF
+626 SGTRKMIDTTALSF

-683 YNLVSSKGENL
+683 YNLVNSKGENL

-705 YTVSFANGSG
+705 YTVSFANGSD

-745 MKKRFYVAQHSE
+745 MMKRFYVAQHSE

-823 DNTVLKLTKQG
+823 DNTVLKLTK
-834 I
+834 